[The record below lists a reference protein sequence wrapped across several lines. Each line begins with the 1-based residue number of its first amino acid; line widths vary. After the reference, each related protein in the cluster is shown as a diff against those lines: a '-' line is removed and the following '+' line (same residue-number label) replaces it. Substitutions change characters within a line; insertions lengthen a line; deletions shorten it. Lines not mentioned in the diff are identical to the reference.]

1 MLRRN
6 LGWWDFGPL
15 AISAWH
21 IPTFGLR
28 RDQSSTATNPE
39 LDACEPSRLERILQ
53 EFLDGVQRPSRPIKG
68 VECHE
73 TTSFGT
79 PPWTLGPHPHVCCG
93 SWPGGF
99 LRRAICC
106 KTCTQISFVKPAG
119 CNTWQQQWKS
129 FGAIALKSFLQKTVL
144 FAIHDLPTPEDQK
157 LV

>member
-6 LGWWDFGPL
+6 LGDGPL
-15 AISAWH
+15 GLWPYRCDTWC
-21 IPTFGLR
+21 IPTFRG
-28 RDQSSTATNPE
+28 QGSTATNSE
-39 LDACEPSRLERILQ
+39 LDPSRLERILQ